1 MDASS
6 KAQARLDEARRRRIA
21 ARAESAASRIQP
33 PSLVLETPV
42 QRLEDAAEERAAEE
56 FRAEL
61 QRWPTQ
67 PSSDEK
73 TLVLE
78 PGDPSDEQ
86 RHQDRQHP
94 AAPPP
99 LQFEQQQSP
108 SSSEARR
115 KAREQRQLSL
125 AQPPTAVG
133 WVPTDVPHAL
143 GETPQQPPAVAPSP
157 RPLDELRAHLA
168 GEQQLRKD
176 IIGMQ
181 KAGIPDPLM
190 AAELAQ
196 ELQAIED
203 NIAYVQ
209 WEINCATQPHL
220 APQPGPPAVRSY
232 PAPQPEPELQPQ
244 PHPGVSGRTP
254 SSSRSNTPSTSPSG
268 SGKGSMFDRMRRRS
282 SDVLSRPNVASGAAS
297 ELLEQPDSDD
307 EQEIADDRAAVM
319 AHPKRDA
326 VLMQDA
332 LHASASVS
340 KVSKGTKLVRR
351 VLVLTDTCLCDVH
364 NTSMKCI
371 HRVQYSEVVAFSLS
385 PNADHGLIIYLDQTL
400 GKASTSDFVM
410 AAPEGE
416 MICAHLQR
424 LFQQRVHG
432 RSLAE
437 RAWNPDHGPERTLAT
452 LLGGGSVRKN
462 SLMAAAGGSGDD
474 MVGLMSHGKV
484 QRILGGEEL
493 VLSAYVSKLG
503 KGKLGVV
510 AKDTLQSRVLAVT
523 RLSVR
528 DIDSSSYQTKH
539 RIPLDQLLSYSL
551 DDSPHGFLF
560 TSLATGVRKEFVF
573 TSEHRDRICATLC
586 ASYQAATGK
595 ELRCVAWPVAGI
607 RPTLAPVAEA
617 DHGGTERAEQSEA
630 EHDASRWIPPVLPIV
645 PFHTS
650 CEQVLAAIASEE
662 VRHQALLDS
671 IDDIL
676 DTLKLQCTGKDG
688 WPDWLHHE
696 LPFSTGPA
704 VLGDFLDMSD
714 FIINALQI
722 HGLAGTGVPK
732 TTARPVQVAQVY
744 LDDQLQQYLCAY
756 AENCET
762 LGLVA
767 AELRTIQ
774 NDHPNVASFLVEE
787 TPGRLG
793 ELEDGRLQQDFL
805 AAFAAPQLHLHNLI
819 ELLKQLCQHTKQTSG
834 TDYEW
839 ICSCLDRL
847 LETQDGITGQSAA
860 KALEESIMR
869 AVMTPVRQQH
879 AAAAPWDR
887 YIHEARRVERAQAAV
902 EAVSDGAAREE
913 LHDRA
918 LALLRKSGQDVST
931 AVKDAPIPPEMV
943 AREVMDEAVHACKD
957 RFATERLQLETK
969 VAELTVELQA
979 AQMQGKQDKITIEH
993 MIQRLKERTSPPAPP
1008 TAPAPAPMV
1017 QSASIPSA
1025 EQHQAVVIQA
1035 RELEVQLEAAHAEA
1049 ADLRAD
1055 KRRQAA
1061 LTAGLKKQLRVA
1073 LGLHEDDENYDAAEL
1088 VDPAVAQELR
1098 SLRVSELRA
1107 RAVEAGASQSAMDA
1121 ADDSADTHAAFFSM
1135 LVRMHAEKETAEQ
1148 QSRSADVAALQR
1160 ALQEQAE
1167 RFDLATREFTDCV
1180 ERCKAEAMMA
1190 EQAQNHAEARAAI
1203 AEGEALRLLG
1213 NSGKGLLPLADRNAL
1228 RLLFENAVESAAYR
1242 SSPPKVSPKSSPGT
1256 GLPTQQAGITNV
1268 AARKG
1273 PAEGALSR
1281 KQLGSL
1287 LLEELHLAESGAQV
1301 DEIFSQL
1308 WRDAGVGW
1316 EAVVGL
1322 VEDHCAVEGTAH
1334 VTRCIRAAAAQ
1345 RLSAGPLGNNGL

>member
-1 MDASS
+1 
-6 KAQARLDEARRRRIA
+6 
-21 ARAESAASRIQP
+21 
-33 PSLVLETPV
+33 
-42 QRLEDAAEERAAEE
+42 
-56 FRAEL
+56 
-61 QRWPTQ
+61 
-67 PSSDEK
+67 
-73 TLVLE
+73 
-78 PGDPSDEQ
+78 
-86 RHQDRQHP
+86 
-94 AAPPP
+94 
-99 LQFEQQQSP
+99 
-108 SSSEARR
+108 
-115 KAREQRQLSL
+115 
-125 AQPPTAVG
+125 
-133 WVPTDVPHAL
+133 
-143 GETPQQPPAVAPSP
+143 
-157 RPLDELRAHLA
+157 
-168 GEQQLRKD
+168 
-176 IIGMQ
+176 
-181 KAGIPDPLM
+181 
-190 AAELAQ
+190 
-196 ELQAIED
+196 
-203 NIAYVQ
+203 
-209 WEINCATQPHL
+209 
-220 APQPGPPAVRSY
+220 
-232 PAPQPEPELQPQ
+232 
-244 PHPGVSGRTP
+244 
-254 SSSRSNTPSTSPSG
+254 
-268 SGKGSMFDRMRRRS
+268 
-282 SDVLSRPNVASGAAS
+282 
-297 ELLEQPDSDD
+297 
-307 EQEIADDRAAVM
+307 
-319 AHPKRDA
+319 
-326 VLMQDA
+326 
-332 LHASASVS
+332 
-340 KVSKGTKLVRR
+340 
-351 VLVLTDTCLCDVH
+351 
-364 NTSMKCI
+364 
-371 HRVQYSEVVAFSLS
+371 VVAFSLS

-714 FIINALQI
+714 FIINAQPI

-819 ELLKQLCQHTKQTSG
+819 ELLKQLCQHTKQRSG

-957 RFATERLQLETK
+957 RFATERLQLDTK

-1073 LGLHEDDENYDAAEL
+1073 LGLHEDDESYDAAEL
-1088 VDPAVAQELR
+1088 VDRAVAQELR

-1180 ERCKAEAMMA
+1180 ERCKADAKIA
-1190 EQAQNHAEARAAI
+1190 EQEQNHAEDREAI
-1203 AEGEALRLLG
+1203 AECEA
-1213 NSGKGLLPLADRNAL
+1213 
-1228 RLLFENAVESAAYR
+1228 
-1242 SSPPKVSPKSSPGT
+1242 
-1256 GLPTQQAGITNV
+1256 
-1268 AARKG
+1268 
-1273 PAEGALSR
+1273 
-1281 KQLGSL
+1281 
-1287 LLEELHLAESGAQV
+1287 
-1301 DEIFSQL
+1301 
-1308 WRDAGVGW
+1308 
-1316 EAVVGL
+1316 
-1322 VEDHCAVEGTAH
+1322 
-1334 VTRCIRAAAAQ
+1334 
-1345 RLSAGPLGNNGL
+1345 